1 MTKFSIHQYLM
12 FENWKLRFVWKL
24 KIENWKLEFPAQR
37 AGDLVP
43 IEELT
48 GELVCAAS
56 RSLLRGTGG
65 AKASLNRAN

>member
-1 MTKFSIHQYLM
+1 MRRNESSLDS
-12 FENWKLRFVWKL
+12 FVYSL
-24 KIENWKLEFPAQR
+24 IRLFLLISSRR
-37 AGDLVP
+37 ARGDNVP

>member
-1 MTKFSIHQYLM
+1 MKNALCIQHLTFNIQHSI
-12 FENWKLRFVWKL
+12 FVIL
-24 KIENWKLEFPAQR
+24 ALCASDR
-37 AGDLVP
+37 VP

-65 AKASLNRAN
+65 AKASLN